1 MKILCDVH
9 IAIKVAKFLTSK
21 NVETEHVNR
30 ILDKWNTKDEDICL
44 YADKHDFIVLTKDAD
59 FKNSHFINNT
69 PKKLIKI
76 NLGNIST
83 QNLIDIF
90 DRNLDKLKMYFEKN
104 LSCYIEINNDK
115 IIVIE
120 D

>member
-9 IAIKVAKFLTSK
+9 IAIKIAKFLTSK
-21 NVETEHVNR
+21 SIKTEHVNR

-44 YADKHDFIVLTKDAD
+44 YADKHDFIVLTKDVD

-69 PKKLIKI
+69 PKKLIRI

-83 QNLIDIF
+83 KKLIDIF
-90 DRNLDKLKMYFEKN
+90 DNNLDKLKKYFEN
-104 LSCYIEINNDK
+104 NSCCYIEINYDK
-115 IIVIE
+115 ILVIE
-120 D
+120 N